1 MQKVVLKFVNKL
13 IYEISE
19 IMVLYGHKEVA
30 SMANSLKVYHC
41 PICGKRVFDATI
53 DSVFHIE
60 IKCPRC
66 GKIVEIDSTPQPH
79 HQALAL
85 LPINNEL
92 RKCG

>member
-1 MQKVVLKFVNKL
+1 
-13 IYEISE
+13 
-19 IMVLYGHKEVA
+19 
-30 SMANSLKVYHC
+30 MANSLIVYHC

-66 GKIVEIDSTPQPH
+66 GKVVNIDSTPQPH

-85 LPINNEL
+85 LPRNNEL
-92 RKCG
+92 VLSDALMGIDKELLLCLRSIRKIL